1 MAELSVDQRDALQ
14 IIKDEFAAFGIEGLS
29 DVLYQ
34 LITDNTS
41 VSTGQVATATVKAGL
56 RSSETYKKRFAG
68 NELRAKRV
76 AELTAQG
83 KMIPAG
89 VGPLTEASYIEAE
102 IGYRETLRKYNLP
115 AGFYDDSSDFVNL
128 IGNDIRP
135 EELDSR
141 AALAQQAVS
150 AANPEI
156 KQQLKSLYG
165 VEENQILSFFLDPA
179 KAQNVVKAGNTAVI
193 AGTAQKAGITL
204 SAQEAELLAEQTSPG
219 STGAISATSLSEGL
233 VGKAG
238 LEQASVS
245 GEVSGVTS
253 AELISAAAG
262 DATAE
267 AKIKKERQKRQAEY
281 QSASGMAETQKGV
294 VGLQR
299 ANL

>member
-1 MAELSVDQRDALQ
+1 MAELTVDQRDALQ
-14 IIKDEFAAFGIEGLS
+14 IIKDEFAAFGIEGLA

-41 VSTGQVATATVKAGL
+41 VTTGQVATATVKAGL

-89 VGPLTEASYIEAE
+89 AGPLTEASYVEAE

-115 AGFYDDSSDFVNL
+115 AGFYDDSADFVNL

-204 SAQEAELLAEQTSPG
+204 SAQEAELLAEQTAPG
-219 STGAISATSLSEGL
+219 STGAIKAESLAAGL

-245 GEVSGVTS
+245 GEMSGVTG
-253 AELISAAAG
+253 AELVSAAAG

-267 AKIKKERQKRQAEY
+267 AKIKKEREKRQAEY

>member
-1 MAELSVDQRDALQ
+1 MAELNADQRNALQ

-41 VSTGQVATATVKAGL
+41 VSTGRVATATVRAGL
-56 RSSETYKKRFAG
+56 RNSETYKKRFAG
-68 NELRAKRV
+68 NELRAKKV
-76 AELTAQG
+76 AEMTAQG

-89 VGPLTEASYIEAE
+89 AGPLTEASYIEAE

-150 AANPEI
+150 VANPEI

-204 SAQEAELLAEQTSPG
+204 SAQEAELLAEKTSPG
-219 STGAISATSLSEGL
+219 STGAISAEGLSAGL
-233 VGKAG
+233 VGRAG

-245 GEVSGVTS
+245 GEVSGVTG
-253 AELISAAAG
+253 AELVSAAAG

-267 AKIKKERQKRQAEY
+267 AKVKKEREKRKAGY

>member
-1 MAELSVDQRDALQ
+1 MAELNVDQRNALQ
-14 IIKDEFAAFGIEGLS
+14 IITEEFAAYGIEGLA
-29 DVLYQ
+29 DVLYK

-41 VSTGQVATATVKAGL
+41 ANGDVAGATVRAGL

-76 AELTAQG
+76 ADMTAQG

-89 VGPLTEASYIEAE
+89 AGPLTEASYIEAE

-115 AGFYDDSSDFVNL
+115 AGFYDDSSDFAGL

-135 EELDSR
+135 DELDSR
-141 AALAQQAVS
+141 ASIAQQAVS
-150 AANPEI
+150 VANPEI
-156 KQQLKSLYG
+156 KQQLKALYG
-165 VEENQILSFFLDPA
+165 VEENQILSFFLDPT
-179 KAQNVVKAGNTAVI
+179 KANVVRAGNVATI
-193 AGTAQKAGITL
+193 AGTAQKSGITL
-204 SAQEAELLAEQTSPG
+204 SAEEAQLLAEKSAPG
-219 STGAISATSLSEGL
+219 ATDAIKADNLSAGL
-233 VGKAG
+233 VGRAG

-245 GEVSGVTS
+245 GEMSGVTG
-253 AELISAAAG
+253 AELVGAAAG

-267 AKIKKERQKRQAEY
+267 AKVKKERQKRQAEY